1 MGENAKCLRPEILH
15 NECAPASRRIYPGV
29 HHTAMKHRLSVA
41 VLAALLGSTFGP
53 GLSAQQQQPGAP
65 APTTGAAPA
74 AANAAPPAGESI
86 PLDDIRLLVEIF
98 HKVKSDYVE
107 PVTDKKLIDSA
118 IKGLLAGLD
127 PHSTYLDAE
136 AYEELQEGTTG
147 EFGGL
152 GIEVGTEDGFVRVI
166 APIDDTPASRA
177 GVQAGDTIIKLDDA
191 PVKGI
196 SLNEAI
202 KKMRGKPGTK
212 IELTLMREGVEK
224 PIVLTLVRDVIKI
237 RSVRGRMLE
246 PGFGYVRVSAFQAN
260 TGDDLVAQLEK
271 LKLEAKAPLKGLV
284 LDLRNN
290 PGGVLGAAVAVS
302 DAFLDAGRIVYTEG
316 RIEDAKLEFDAKPPD
331 LIGGAPLVVLVNE
344 GSASASEIVAGAL
357 QDRQRAVIMGRQT
370 FGKGSVQTIL
380 PMNNRAAIKITTARY
395 FTPNGRS
402 IQAEGIKPDIR
413 IDKLKLADFT
423 AEEGMFVKESQLDR
437 HLENTGA
444 KEAPPADAAD
454 DRAQR
459 AELAKQDYELYE
471 ALNLLKGMVLLQAR
485 SRPPSG

>member
-1 MGENAKCLRPEILH
+1 
-15 NECAPASRRIYPGV
+15 
-29 HHTAMKHRLSVA
+29 MKYRLPVA
-41 VLAALLGSTFGP
+41 VLAALLGGSLAFDLAAEEAPQTSP
-53 GLSAQQQQPGAP
+53 PTPTAPASPGATATSSEP
-65 APTTGAAPA
+65 
-74 AANAAPPAGESI
+74 I
-86 PLDDIRLLVEIF
+86 PIDDIRLLVEIF

-107 PVTDKKLIDSA
+107 PVSDKQLIDSA

-136 AYEELQEGTTG
+136 AYEELQEGTSG

-177 GVQAGDTIIKLDDA
+177 GVQAGDTIIRLDDA

-212 IELTLMREGVEK
+212 ISLTLMREGVEK
-224 PIVLTLVRDVIKI
+224 PIEITLVRDVIKI
-237 RSVRGRMLE
+237 RSVRARLLE
-246 PGFGYVRVSAFQAN
+246 PGFGYVRVSAFQSN

-271 LKLEAKAPLKGLV
+271 LKSESKSALKGLV

-302 DAFLDAGRIVYTEG
+302 DAFLDAGRIVYTAG

-331 LIGGAPLVVLVNE
+331 LLGGAPLVVLVNE

-380 PMNNRAAIKITTARY
+380 PMNNNAAIKITTARY
-395 FTPNGRS
+395 YTPNGRS
-402 IQAEGIKPDIR
+402 IQAEGIKPDIE
-413 IDKLKLADFT
+413 IDKLKIADFT
-423 AEEGMFVKESQLDR
+423 TEDGAFVKESQLDR

-444 KEAPPADAAD
+444 KDQPATDAKAGPAED
-454 DRAQR
+454 KTQR

-485 SRPPSG
+485 STPPPG

>member
-1 MGENAKCLRPEILH
+1 
-15 NECAPASRRIYPGV
+15 
-29 HHTAMKHRLSVA
+29 MKHRLSVA
-41 VLAALLGSTFGP
+41 VLAALLGGAVVPELF
-53 GLSAQQQQPGAP
+53 AQETPP
-65 APTTGAAPA
+65 AVPATPAAPA
-74 AANAAPPAGESI
+74 NPASPGATVTAPATAATPAPEPI
-86 PLDDIRLLVEIF
+86 PIDDIRLLVEIF

-107 PVTDKKLIDSA
+107 QVTDKKLIDSA

-177 GVQAGDTIIKLDDA
+177 GVQAGDTIIKLDDT
-191 PVKGI
+191 PLKGI
-196 SLNEAI
+196 TLNEAI
-202 KKMRGKPGTK
+202 KKMRGKAGTK
-212 IELTLMREGVEK
+212 IELTIMRDGVEK
-224 PIVLTLVRDVIKI
+224 PIELTLVRDVIKI
-237 RSVRGRMLE
+237 RSVRGRLLE

-271 LKLEAKAPLKGLV
+271 LKTESKSALKGLV

-331 LIGGAPLVVLVNE
+331 LLSGAPLVVLVNE

-380 PMNNRAAIKITTARY
+380 PMNNNAAIKITTARY

-402 IQAEGIKPDIR
+402 IQAEGIVPDIE
-413 IDKLKLADFT
+413 IDKLKVADFNLEDG
-423 AEEGMFVKESQLDR
+423 AFVKEAQLDR
-437 HLENTGA
+437 HLENTGTKDKPGTDAGA
-444 KEAPPADAAD
+444 KGD
-454 DRAQR
+454 DRTQR

-485 SRPPSG
+485 STPPSG

>member
-1 MGENAKCLRPEILH
+1 
-15 NECAPASRRIYPGV
+15 
-29 HHTAMKHRLSVA
+29 MKHRLSVA
-41 VLAALLGSTFGP
+41 VLAVLLGSTP
-53 GLSAQQQQPGAP
+53 GSQLSAQQQSPAAP
-65 APTTGAAPA
+65 APQAPA
-74 AANAAPPAGESI
+74 AAGSGAGTAPPASDSI

-177 GVQAGDTIIKLDDA
+177 GVQAGDTIIKLDDT

-212 IELTLMREGVEK
+212 IGITLMREGLEK

-271 LKLEAKAPLKGLV
+271 LKTEAKAPLKGLV

-380 PMNNRAAIKITTARY
+380 PMNNKAAIKITTARY

-402 IQAEGIKPDIR
+402 IQAEGIKPDIQ
-413 IDKLKLADFT
+413 IDKLKLADFS
-423 AEEGMFVKESQLDR
+423 AEEGMFVKEAQLDR

-444 KEAPPADAAD
+444 KEAPTADTAD
-454 DRAQR
+454 GRAQR

-485 SRPPSG
+485 SQPPSG

>member
-1 MGENAKCLRPEILH
+1 MTQRP
-15 NECAPASRRIYPGV
+15 NRGAVNSGV
-29 HHTAMKHRLSVA
+29 HHTAMKIRLHAA

-53 GLSAQQQQPGAP
+53 ELAAQQQTPVAP
-65 APTTGAAPA
+65 VAPTAPPAVVAAPA
-74 AANAAPPAGESI
+74 TAAPPTAEPI
-86 PLDDIRLLVEIF
+86 PIEDIRLLVEIF

-127 PHSTYLDAE
+127 PHSTYLDAD
-136 AYEELQEGTTG
+136 AYEELQEGTSG

-191 PVKGI
+191 PVRGVT
-196 SLNEAI
+196 LNEAI
-202 KKMRGKPGTK
+202 KKMRGKPGSK
-212 IELTLMREGVEK
+212 IGITLIREGVEK

-237 RSVRGRMLE
+237 RSVRGRLLE

-260 TGDDLVAQLEK
+260 TGDDLVSQLEK
-271 LKLEAKAPLKGLV
+271 LKTESKSALKGLV

-331 LIGGAPLVVLVNE
+331 LISGAPLVVLVNE

-380 PMNNRAAIKITTARY
+380 PMNNKAAIKITTARY

-402 IQAEGIKPDIR
+402 IQAEGIKPDIQ
-413 IDKLKLADFT
+413 IDKLKVADFST
-423 AEEGMFVKESQLDR
+423 EEGAFVKESQLAR
-437 HLENTGA
+437 HLENTNTKDFASGEDA
-444 KEAPPADAAD
+444 TADTG
-454 DRAQR
+454 QR

-485 SRPPSG
+485 STPPSG

>member
-1 MGENAKCLRPEILH
+1 
-15 NECAPASRRIYPGV
+15 
-29 HHTAMKHRLSVA
+29 MKHRLSAA
-41 VLAALLGSTFGP
+41 VLAALLGGAVVPELF
-53 GLSAQQQQPGAP
+53 AQETPP
-65 APTTGAAPA
+65 AVPATPAAPA
-74 AANAAPPAGESI
+74 NPASPGATVTAPATAATPAPEPI
-86 PLDDIRLLVEIF
+86 PIDDIRLLVEIF

-107 PVTDKKLIDSA
+107 QVTDKKLIDSA

-177 GVQAGDTIIKLDDA
+177 GVQAGDTIIKLDDT
-191 PVKGI
+191 PLKGI
-196 SLNEAI
+196 TLNEAI
-202 KKMRGKPGTK
+202 KKMRGKAGTK
-212 IELTLMREGVEK
+212 IELTIMRDGVEK
-224 PIVLTLVRDVIKI
+224 PIELTLVRDVIKI
-237 RSVRGRMLE
+237 RSVRGRLLE

-271 LKLEAKAPLKGLV
+271 LKTESKSALKGLV

-331 LIGGAPLVVLVNE
+331 LLSGAPLVVLVNE

-380 PMNNRAAIKITTARY
+380 PMNNNAAIKITTARY
-395 FTPNGRS
+395 YTPSGRS
-402 IQAEGIKPDIR
+402 IQAEGIVPDIE
-413 IDKLKLADFT
+413 IDKLKVADFNLEDG
-423 AEEGMFVKESQLDR
+423 AFVKEAQLDR
-437 HLENTGA
+437 HLENTGTKEKPGTDASA
-444 KEAPPADAAD
+444 KGD
-454 DRAQR
+454 DRTQR

-485 SRPPSG
+485 STPPSG

>member
-1 MGENAKCLRPEILH
+1 
-15 NECAPASRRIYPGV
+15 
-29 HHTAMKHRLSVA
+29 MKYRLSVA
-41 VLAALLGSTFGP
+41 VLAALLGGSLAFDLAAEETAP
-53 GLSAQQQQPGAP
+53 TVPATPAAPTNPASPGA
-65 APTTGAAPA
+65 AITAPA
-74 AANAAPPAGESI
+74 TPAETAAEPI

-107 PVTDKKLIDSA
+107 PVTDKQLIDNA

-177 GVQAGDTIIKLDDA
+177 GVQAGDTIIRLDDM

-196 SLNEAI
+196 TLNEAI

-212 IELTLMREGVEK
+212 ISLTLLRDGVEK
-224 PIVLTLVRDVIKI
+224 PIELTLVRDVIKI
-237 RSVRGRMLE
+237 RSVRARLLE

-271 LKLEAKAPLKGLV
+271 LKTESKSALKGLV

-380 PMNNRAAIKITTARY
+380 PMNNNAAIKITTARY
-395 FTPNGRS
+395 YTPNGRS
-402 IQAEGIKPDIR
+402 IQAEGIKPDIQ
-413 IDKLKLADFT
+413 IDKLKVADFNP
-423 AEEGMFVKESQLDR
+423 EDGSFVKESQLDR
-437 HLENTGA
+437 HLENTG
-444 KEAPPADAAD
+444 KKDAPVTDAQGADGD
-454 DRAQR
+454 KTQR

-485 SRPPSG
+485 STPPSG